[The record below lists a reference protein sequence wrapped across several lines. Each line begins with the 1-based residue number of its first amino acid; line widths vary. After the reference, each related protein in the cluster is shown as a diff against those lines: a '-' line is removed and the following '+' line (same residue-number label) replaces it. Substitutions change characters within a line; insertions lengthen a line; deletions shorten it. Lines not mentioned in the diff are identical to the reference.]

1 SFWQEYIKRTDKNTS
16 SSIPQQYEKIMM
28 QGKKQLEE
36 AIKDL
41 LGTIKTL
48 LEQIVFNPRKR
59 VIDLNYINQ
68 QQYKE
73 IVFDWNKTDKAYP
86 RDKTIQRLFEEQV
99 ERSQESIAVVYE
111 EKQLTYKEL
120 NEKANQLA
128 HYLINQYRVEPD
140 TLIAL
145 CLDRSEHML
154 IGILAVLKAGG
165 AYVPMDPNYP
175 DERIRYIL
183 SDTKSIVVLT
193 NRDHKQRLEGIINEG
208 LNENAIE
215 LKREDNLFT
224 DVMSIDDVSIGN
236 ILLLQSKYHRRIYF
250 A

>member
-1 SFWQEYIKRTDKNTS
+1 
-16 SSIPQQYEKIMM
+16 
-28 QGKKQLEE
+28 
-36 AIKDL
+36 
-41 LGTIKTL
+41 
-48 LEQIVFNPRKR
+48 
-59 VIDLNYINQ
+59 
-68 QQYKE
+68 
-73 IVFDWNKTDKAYP
+73 
-86 RDKTIQRLFEEQV
+86 
-99 ERSQESIAVVYE
+99 
-111 EKQLTYKEL
+111 
-120 NEKANQLA
+120 
-128 HYLINQYRVEPD
+128 
-140 TLIAL
+140 
-145 CLDRSEHML
+145 ML

-236 ILLLQSKYHRRIYF
+236 ILLLQSKLNPKTKTISEHLAYVIYTSGTTGNPIGVMIEHKSIF
-250 A
+250 NYINAILNKINLLF